1 LLPQARN
8 ESAPGALTWVAAKAL
23 SDAAAAIRDAGD
35 LSALAA
41 QLPLECWFGS
51 DQDDPR

>member
-1 LLPQARN
+1 
-8 ESAPGALTWVAAKAL
+8 LTWVAAKAL
-23 SDAAAAIRDAGD
+23 SDAAAAIRDARD